1 MTQTYARRGIGL
13 LALLLPAILLCNS
26 SVVQAQAKKSDAVVK
41 ATAKADKPDAD
52 GKQTVTITLDIEKP
66 WHLYAN
72 PVGNEDLAN
81 AQTVVTI
88 SAKSKP
94 EDVKI
99 DYPAGKVITDTVVG
113 NYKVFEGKVAIKAK
127 VKRAKDDTGPLKVTI
142 KLQAC
147 NDKSCLLPATIE
159 IPVP

>member
-1 MTQTYARRGIGL
+1 MTLTSSRRVVGSLAVAL
-13 LALLLPAILLCNS
+13 LAFLAWNT
-26 SVVQAQAKKSDAVVK
+26 SVRAQAKKSDAVVK

-52 GKQTVTITLDIEKP
+52 GKQTVTITLDIENP

-81 AQTVVTI
+81 AKTDITL
-88 SAKSKP
+88 SAKAKL

-99 DYPAGKVITDTVVG
+99 EYPDGKVVVDSAVG
-113 NYKVFEGKVAIKAK
+113 NYKVYEGKITIKAK
-127 VKRAKDDTGPLKVTI
+127 VKRAKGDDSPLEVSI

-147 NDKSCLLPATIE
+147 DDKRCLLPATVKVTA
-159 IPVP
+159 P